1 MNVLVVDDNPLVAE
15 ATAAT
20 LVAGGHAV
28 EVAASAEAALDRY
41 RPGGWQ
47 LVLTDLRLPGMDG
60 WTLLDRLHILEPGLR
75 VGVLTGWPPAEGEA
89 AALARGACCLMTKP
103 VDPPDLLR
111 EVARAVRAAPA
122 GG

>member
-1 MNVLVVDDNPLVAE
+1 MTVLVVDDNPLVAE

-28 EVAASAEAALDRY
+28 EVAASAEAALDRH

-60 WTLLDRLHILEPGLR
+60 WALLQRLHVLEPALR
-75 VGVLTGWPPAEGEA
+75 VGILTGWPPADGEA
-89 AALARGACCLMTKP
+89 GAAARGACCLLTKP

-111 EVARAVRAAPA
+111 EVGRVVGAAHA